1 MTDDAVTARV
11 AWYYY
16 EGNLTQQQIADRLGL
31 TRLRVNRVLARARE
45 DGLVQVQVRLPLA
58 ACVALEAAL
67 TERYGLAEAAVVP
80 DVPGYAE
87 RQRVVGE
94 AAGMMLD
101 RLLRDGQAVGVG
113 WGRTLRASL
122 SRIEPR
128 SHSAS
133 WVVSLMGGLTRGS
146 GTNTFEVSTGL
157 AERLGAECWYLAA
170 PIYCPSEE
178 SRSALLTH
186 AGLSAVLK
194 RAREVP
200 VALVSCGDFSENS
213 LLATTPSVAEHVDA
227 LQAAGAVGDLLGT
240 FLDAEGRP
248 VAHPMNRRVMALSLP
263 ELAAVPGSILAS
275 GGPNKV
281 PVMRGILRAGY
292 VRCLVTDETSA
303 RALLEATR

>member
-1 MTDDAVTARV
+1 MTDDAVMARV

-16 EGNLTQQQIADRLGL
+16 EGHLTQQQIADRLGL

-58 ACVALEAAL
+58 GCVALEAAL

-170 PIYCPSEE
+170 PIYCPSAE
-178 SRSALLTH
+178 SRAALLTH

-200 VALVSCGDFSENS
+200 VALVSCGDFSEHS
-213 LLATTPSVAEHVDA
+213 LLATTPTVAEHTEA

-240 FLDAEGRP
+240 FLDAEGQP
-248 VAHPMNRRVMALSLP
+248 VAHELNGRVMALSLP

-281 PVMRGILRAGY
+281 LVMRGILRAGY
-292 VRCLVTDETSA
+292 VRRLVTDEASA
-303 RALLEATR
+303 RALLEGPR